1 MKKSKL
7 LLAAGIL
14 GTCYLLYLVVYF
26 AGDLIAPSSATDVIA
41 SGLATA
47 LVTPHMVCVGVAVVF
62 NWLGWALKA
71 PWAGAGGGHPVRCV
85 HGLHVSLCPVCR
97 AANDFLLCCLCKNE
111 AQPDKARHEDWLL
124 AEGQAVRARVPAPGA
139 SARCGRLCSASRR
152 GAPRNGDPHRRLA
165 VHPHRLAADIRVS
178 YESANGRREH
188 ASPLREA
195 CSCLPNLSM
204 RVWEHKPPVPG
215 AGLMTGAAC
224 QFRYS
229 SSNAPV

>member
-71 PWAGAGGGHPVRCV
+71 PWAALVAGI
-85 HGLHVSLCPVCR
+85 LYAVSMVCMFLY
-97 AANDFLLCCLCKNE
+97 ALFVALQMIFLLCCLCKNE